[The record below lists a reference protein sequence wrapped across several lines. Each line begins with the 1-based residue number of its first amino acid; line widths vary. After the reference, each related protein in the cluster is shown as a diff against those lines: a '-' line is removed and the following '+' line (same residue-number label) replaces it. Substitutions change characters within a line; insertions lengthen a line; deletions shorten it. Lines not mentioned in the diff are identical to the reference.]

1 MDEFNFNNNPE
12 IGTSITKLKN
22 KREEQNNNDELRLL
36 INNLSDRLDYIE
48 TKSVDSVQINNS
60 IKKEKKNIDYK
71 SIKKETKINYKEII
85 IYMIVFI
92 LLTNTFIITTIYNI
106 PFIKNINS
114 PYPNLIIRTLLF
126 GLVVYLYIK
135 YFKTA

>member
-1 MDEFNFNNNPE
+1 MEEFNFNNNTD
-12 IGTSITKLKN
+12 IGSSITKLKN
-22 KREEQNNNDELRLL
+22 KREEQNDNDDLLLL
-36 INNLSDRLDYIE
+36 IKNLSDRLDYIE
-48 TKSVDSVQINNS
+48 TKSVDSVQINNP

-71 SIKKETKINYKEII
+71 SIKKETKINYNEIF
-85 IYMIVFI
+85 IYMIIFI

-126 GLVVYLYIK
+126 GLIVYLYKK
-135 YFKTA
+135 YYK